1 LTSLEAVLA
10 IGISVT
16 FTCSVSHV
24 CALCSNGRKR
34 QRNFVLKFGLHQS
47 PLPPQILFKVIHL
60 PVDLSG
66 KDIRQQ
72 IVAEW
77 LVIVQ

>member
-1 LTSLEAVLA
+1 M
-10 IGISVT
+10 
-16 FTCSVSHV
+16 
-24 CALCSNGRKR
+24 
-34 QRNFVLKFGLHQS
+34 LKFGLHQS

-72 IVAEW
+72 IMAEW